1 MNKNLIKVLLLIVIT
16 ALIISGCGKNENI
29 AVEKTEEIFVSSEL
43 IGVKDIELTTYA
55 IGKLSPKATYNA
67 LALSMGEVIETNF
80 EVGDTVK
87 KDDILFTLNKE
98 DFDTS
103 KNNQLTQLQ
112 ISLNQMKINLD
123 DAKKAYTD
131 NLKLLS
137 AESISQTTLDRSKSQ
152 YDQAKLQYD
161 NVISQ
166 INSTRDNLNTQEDK
180 LVVKSP
186 INGVIAS
193 KNIEIDMYATNQ
205 NGYTIINN
213 NSIIFNAGV
222 VEEYINKIQVG
233 QITEVFINA
242 LDIEVEG
249 TVKSIGLMKQGTT
262 YPVEIEISNTELQIK
277 PGMYAEV
284 NIKYDTLKNSV
295 VIPIK
300 AINEKNGQSYI
311 FVLGNQLENGYS
323 VNKENIE
330 IIGFD
335 NDYAYIS
342 NVDLLN
348 KDIIVEGS
356 SFIDQESIVKIK

>member
-1 MNKNLIKVLLLIVIT
+1 MT
-16 ALIISGCGKNENI
+16 TLIISGCGRKNENI
-29 AVEKTEEIFVSSEL
+29 VVEKTEEIFVSSEL

-67 LALSMGEVIETNF
+67 LALSMGEVIETYF
-80 EVGDTVK
+80 EVGDIVK
-87 KDDILFTLNKE
+87 KDDILFTLSKE

-131 NLKLLS
+131 NLKLLN
-137 AESISQTTLDRSKSQ
+137 AESISQATLDRSKSQ
-152 YDQAKLQYD
+152 YDQAILQYN
-161 NVISQ
+161 NVLSQ
-166 INSTRDNLNTQEDK
+166 INSTKDNLNTQEDK

-186 INGVIAS
+186 IDGIIAS
-193 KNIEIDMYATNQ
+193 KNIEKDMYATNQ

-213 NSIIFNAGV
+213 NLIIFNAGV
-222 VEEYINKIQVG
+222 VEKYINNIQVG

-242 LDIEVEG
+242 LDKKVEG

-262 YPVEIEISNTELQIK
+262 YPVEIEINNTELQIK

-284 NIKYDTLKNSV
+284 NIKYDTLKNNII
-295 VIPIK
+295 IPIK

-311 FVLGNQLENGYS
+311 FVLGDELENGYN
-323 VNKENIE
+323 VNKEKID

-342 NVDLLN
+342 NADLLN
-348 KDIIVEGS
+348 KEIIVEGS
-356 SFIDQESIVKIK
+356 SFINQESIVKIK